1 MKQITNKTKIIYLIS
16 LIIIIVGIIVI
27 ATKGFNFDLNYEATK
42 QVELIIGKE
51 FNISDI
57 KQITNEIFGKQKVL
71 IQKVEVYGDMI
82 SIKSS
87 DITDEQKTSLVE
99 KINEKY
105 QTELKAEDIVLK
117 TIPHTRARDIMKP
130 YVTPFAIAMIIVLIY
145 MAIRYFKLGIIKTVV
160 KTLFVTIFAQLI
172 LIAII
177 AITRI
182 PLGQITIPMM
192 IFIYVISILGVTIKN
207 EKELKKQKL
216 EESK

>member
-130 YVTPFAIAMIIVLIY
+130 YVTPFAIAMIIVLI
-145 MAIRYFKLGIIKTVV
+145 
-160 KTLFVTIFAQLI
+160 TLFVTIFAQLI